1 MIGITGPPGAG
12 QSMITSALTD
22 LLREQN
28 RKVGIIAYDPSSPFS
43 RGSVLGDRIRMRDHF
58 FG

>member
-12 QSMITSALTD
+12 QSTITSALTD

-28 RKVGIIAYDPSSPFS
+28 RKVGIIAYDPSSPF
-43 RGSVLGDRIRMRDHF
+43 
-58 FG
+58 

>member
-28 RKVGIIAYDPSSPFS
+28 RKVGIIAYDPSSPF
-43 RGSVLGDRIRMRDHF
+43 
-58 FG
+58 